1 MPNKT
6 CEEIDTDGM
15 TEMQIILH
23 AGDARSKCLM
33 ALQKI
38 NEENIEEA
46 RKLLSEANAEINL
59 AHKVQTEMI
68 QEEAK
73 GNKKEVSLLMVHAQD
88 HLMTAI
94 AIRDMV
100 ITFIA
105 YASMMEKKIS
115 KLEERK

>member
-1 MPNKT
+1 MPNKP
-6 CEEIDTDGM
+6 CDKENEEGM

-38 NEENIEEA
+38 NEEKIDEA
-46 RKLLSEANAEINL
+46 KTLISQANVEINL

-68 QEEAK
+68 QDEAN

-105 YASMMEKKIS
+105 YASMMEQKI
-115 KLEERK
+115 KNLEERK